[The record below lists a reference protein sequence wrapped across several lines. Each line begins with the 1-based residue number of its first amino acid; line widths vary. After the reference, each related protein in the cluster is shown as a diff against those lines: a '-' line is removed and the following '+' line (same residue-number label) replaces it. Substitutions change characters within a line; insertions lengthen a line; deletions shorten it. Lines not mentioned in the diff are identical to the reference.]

1 MKLHNLKISIAAGI
15 LAAAIASAG
24 MRAMAEEP
32 MTHRVESGETLYGIS
47 KKFGVSIDSLIEL
60 NPSVRDGVK
69 AGSIIIIR
77 PGSTKQD
84 SSIAQGEKRKINAD
98 GTYKIGQGETLYR
111 IAEENGITVDDI
123 LRANPRLDA
132 LNYQAGETIIIP
144 SPDSAKATRDLQNS
158 VPSASGKNKTS
169 KRKVSSAIDERYAVT
184 PPAHE
189 MLSTDEIDVEGFQSG
204 HELYTFEEAEA
215 DAEFIVP
222 LKEQYNMAII
232 LPFMLNGDAKG
243 RETAMYL
250 DFYRGMLLAAD
261 QLKDS
266 GDRINIRVFDSA
278 ASADTIKAL
287 MKDSYFDDVEA
298 IIAPNDERQ
307 LRMIA
312 DMSNPVKTFVF
323 NPFVTRST
331 LQNEYSNVVQ
341 MNIPK
346 DQMQAKAID
355 AFMVE
360 NNGKIPVFIARTG
373 AEADMAD
380 FVDSLKGRLK
390 ASAIPYEEITYA
402 NALTAKDLS
411 KLSNSAAYVFI
422 PASSSGSE
430 FAKLAPA
437 IKDFR
442 AASTVSSDISIF
454 GYPQWVTFR
463 GDLRNQLNQLNA
475 TIYNRFYDDESNP
488 EEKRVREAFK
498 ENFYRD
504 MIDGAPSMALM
515 GYDSGMFIMNGMR
528 RNGGDFHSN
537 HADHTGLQSTFD
549 LSDSNIPGL
558 VNTSVVLVKFSESS
572 SPKVIYL

>member
-1 MKLHNLKISIAAGI
+1 M
-15 LAAAIASAG
+15 AAAIASAG
-24 MRAMAEEP
+24 LRAMAEEP

-77 PGSTKQD
+77 PGSAKQEAP
-84 SSIAQGEKRKINAD
+84 IAPAEKKGVNDD

-144 SPDSAKATRDLQNS
+144 SPETAKATRELQNG
-158 VPSASGKNKTS
+158 AAAAKTKPKS
-169 KRKVSSAIDERYAVT
+169 TPVIDERYAAT
-184 PPAHE
+184 PSAHE
-189 MLSTDEIDVEGFQSG
+189 MLSTDDIDVEGFQNG
-204 HELYTFEEAEA
+204 NELYTFEEAEA

-222 LKEQYNMAII
+222 LKEQYNMAVI
-232 LPFMLNGDAKG
+232 LPFMLNGETKG

-250 DFYRGMLLAAD
+250 DFYRGLLLAAD

-278 ASADTIKAL
+278 ANPDTIKAL
-287 MKDSYFDDVEA
+287 MSSSYFDDVEA
-298 IIAPNDERQ
+298 IIAPNDDKQ
-307 LRMIA
+307 LRLIA

-331 LQNEYSNVVQ
+331 LQNDYSNVVQ

-346 DQMQAKAID
+346 EQMQAKAID
-355 AFMVE
+355 AFLVE
-360 NNGKIPVFIARTG
+360 NNGRTPVFIARTG

-380 FVDSLKGRLK
+380 FVDSLKARLK
-390 ASAIPYEEITYA
+390 ANSIPYEEITYA

-411 KLSNSAAYVFI
+411 KLSNNAAYVFV
-422 PASSSGSE
+422 PASSTGAE
-430 FAKLAPA
+430 FAKIAPA

-442 AASTVSSDISIF
+442 SASTVSSDISIF

-463 GDLRNQLNQLNA
+463 GDLRNQLNQLHA
-475 TIYNRFYDDESNP
+475 TIYSRFFEDESNA
-488 EEKRVREAFK
+488 ETQRVKESFK
-498 ENFYRD
+498 ENFSRD

-537 HADHTGLQSTFD
+537 HADHTGLQSTYD

-558 VNTSVVLVKFSESS
+558 VNTSVVLVKFSDTA
-572 SPKVIYL
+572 SPQIIYL